1 MKLTFSLFSLFLSS
15 VFGSITN
22 RNIPLSLRMSP
33 YALLHDTTSYFNKRS
48 GFRNIINPAHIRTAS
63 PETLFKTYSG
73 IEDFFMKNGKNPL
86 ARLTLNPEKVQKSPK
101 PSFFNLVKNM

>member
-73 IEDFFMKNGKNPL
+73 IENGKNPL